1 MTEQY
6 TNYAH
11 VRVEDIPPHGTFQ
24 FHPSWRFAWRS
35 PVRYLSL
42 NGKMEFHYIHEW
54 NMPMPSGECLIREEY
69 FGDKIISTSY
79 RYECGGITQVYYSDR
94 AAYYMDDGGVRK
106 EELKDNKVE
115 PAQSEPVDEKLDEHA
130 HLSTEGKLQ
139 LVKEKLK
146 EFMSILDSTFVT
158 DDKPT
163 HADNGG
169 TPLRYFGAMPDT
181 PAVSVEDFGAKGDW
195 DGVSGTDNAQ
205 AFQDAI
211 ASAENKNAA
220 SPQYLEKLI
229 AAQKANEKLPIY
241 QGAYLHADALT
252 GEHVFVDGEA
262 FLIMNDSKT
271 GAENRRRRA
280 GKGTEIVHL
289 VDYVSITHYGPLNMG
304 TEWSVLPED
313 AIVHGED
320 GEKTFL
326 QAGTKFKVLDYAGV
340 FNGGE
345 INPGT
350 LAVRYADC
358 IYPSL

>member
-6 TNYAH
+6 TNYAN

-35 PVRYLSL
+35 PVKYLSL
-42 NGKMEFHYIHEW
+42 NGKMEYHYILEW
-54 NMPMPSGECLIREEY
+54 LMPMPSGECLIREEY

-94 AAYYMDDGGVRK
+94 AAYFMDEGGVRK

-115 PAQSEPVDEKLDEHA
+115 PAQSEPVDEKLDEYA

-163 HADNGG
+163 HADNEG
-169 TPLRYFGAMPDT
+169 TPIQYFGATPDKEN
-181 PAVSVEDFGAKGDW
+181 SVNQWEVKMTDDKNQGRAIPFYIGD
-195 DGVSGTDNAQ
+195 
-205 AFQDAI
+205 
-211 ASAENKNAA
+211 
-220 SPQYLEKLI
+220 
-229 AAQKANEKLPIY
+229 
-241 QGAYLHADALT
+241 YLHAESLT
-252 GEHVFVDGEA
+252 GERVTVDGEEY
-262 FLIMNDSKT
+262 LIMRDNLERRFRVTRKT
-271 GAENRRRRA
+271 QIA
-280 GKGTEIVHL
+280 HL
-289 VDYVSITHYGPLNMG
+289 VDYVSITHYGSLIIG
-304 TEWSVLPED
+304 ADWTVLYED
-313 AIVHGED
+313 ALVHGED

-326 QAGTKFKVLDYAGV
+326 PVGTRFKVLDYAGV

-350 LAVRYADC
+350 LAVQYADYD
-358 IYPSL
+358 YPTL

>member
-6 TNYAH
+6 TNYAY

-158 DDKPT
+158 DDKPA

-169 TPLRYFGAMPDT
+169 TPIQYFGATPDKEN
-181 PAVSVEDFGAKGDW
+181 SVNQWEVKMTDDKNPGRAIPFYIGD
-195 DGVSGTDNAQ
+195 
-205 AFQDAI
+205 
-211 ASAENKNAA
+211 
-220 SPQYLEKLI
+220 
-229 AAQKANEKLPIY
+229 
-241 QGAYLHADALT
+241 YLHAESLT
-252 GEHVFVDGEA
+252 GERVTVDGEEY
-262 FLIMNDSKT
+262 LIMRDNLERRFRVTRKT
-271 GAENRRRRA
+271 Q
-280 GKGTEIVHL
+280 IVHL
-289 VDYVSITHYGPLNMG
+289 MDYVRVYNVDVGA
-304 TEWSVLPED
+304 SVDGWTPSKGKVV
-313 AIVHGED
+313 VHGPE
-320 GEKTFL
+320 GERTTL
-326 QAGTKFKVLDYAGV
+326 SAGTKFKVLDRAV
-340 FNGGE
+340 MNRVEF
-345 INPGT
+345 NPGT
-350 LAVRYADC
+350 LAVRYADYD
-358 IYPSL
+358 YPTL